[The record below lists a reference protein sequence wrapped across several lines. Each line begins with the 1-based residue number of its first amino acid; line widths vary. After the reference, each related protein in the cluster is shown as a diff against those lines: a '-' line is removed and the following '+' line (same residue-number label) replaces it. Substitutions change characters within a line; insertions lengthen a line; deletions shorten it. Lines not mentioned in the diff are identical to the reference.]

1 MEGVSTR
8 RVDDLVKALGCEGIS
23 KSQVSRICQ
32 ELDVVVDG
40 FMGRPLG
47 GGPYP
52 YLWLDALTQKVR
64 EAGRIVNVSV
74 VVATAVNG
82 EGKREIIGMDVGTS
96 EGRRL
101 LAGLPTPAVRQGP
114 QRGRVGGLGRSSGD
128 SAAPSPQ
135 SSAEPAGNGA
145 APTS

>member
-32 ELDVVVDG
+32 ELDVVDG
-40 FMGRPLG
+40 FMGRPLD

-82 EGKREIIGMDVGTS
+82 EGKREIIGY
-96 EGRRL
+96 E
-101 LAGLPTPAVRQGP
+101 
-114 QRGRVGGLGRSSGD
+114 
-128 SAAPSPQ
+128 
-135 SSAEPAGNGA
+135 
-145 APTS
+145 